1 MSKTKVKYYLDET
14 DQIEVDGHTL
24 SRLYLAEAVPHPF
37 FTNMDSEYAIFGE
50 DNTGREMGG
59 YIESLSIMPKEV
71 DSIDYP
77 AWVHADSKVYGNSKL
92 APGIT
97 VHNSTIVDSK
107 VTNYTDTSNVFDS
120 TIVNSTVD
128 TVRNSTITDSTI
140 TKPVQSSTIENSTI
154 RSQTY
159 NSTVKN
165 STLTGTKSS
174 HIKRANLENV
184 TYHGTIAGTFS
195 NIQQNDIKTH
205 LISLHDDH
213 KDNYDYIYQVNLFEG
228 PNGKFAMSDNDV
240 WTRDLPDNPRVP
252 NGDIE
257 LNEVYNMLTREIDG
271 GTLGTPKSIKK
282 VKLIQ
287 ERQALIDSDLV
298 LTDSDLDF
306 GDSGMQR

>member
-1 MSKTKVKYYLDET
+1 MTKTKVKYYLDET

-205 LISLHDDH
+205 SISLHDDH

-257 LNEVYNMLTREIDG
+257 LDEVYGMLTREIDG
-271 GTLGTPKSIKK
+271 GTLGTPGSIKK
-282 VKLIQ
+282 VKSIQ
-287 ERQALIDSDLV
+287 ERQVLDSDLV
-298 LTDSDLDF
+298 LTDADLDF